1 MEVPS
6 EITNIETELDIDLLD
21 ELNIDTDE
29 TEVNEF
35 EFKL

>member
-29 TEVNEF
+29 IEVNEF